1 MKKLHCNN
9 KNCQDRSACELGNMY
24 MYGDDII
31 YGMGINSS
39 ECLSFVSKNITVE
52 EVDDYLID
60 SDGIGAA

>member
-1 MKKLHCNN
+1 
-9 KNCQDRSACELGNMY
+9 MY